1 MIFKLATFD
10 FQRVNPTN
18 IPLKILWIHY
28 KMSMF
33 SQARVGQVNLISMQ
47 GWSKMRVWTLGKL
60 SDWDPWRHFGPA
72 LHACPC
78 CFYRSIGKLH
88 TLRFRMATLPA
99 GTRHLRWDV
108 FFVAK
113 NDVGNRK
120 MTKDFRSYQQWFHF
134 TSPNLHHQNGWWD
147 PTEPRSDGS

>member
-72 LHACPC
+72 LHGCPC

-108 FFVAK
+108 FFCRQK
-113 NDVGNRK
+113 WCWESQNDQRFQIIPAMVPLHISK
-120 MTKDFRSYQQWFHF
+120 S
-134 TSPNLHHQNGWWD
+134 SPSKWMM
-147 PTEPRSDGS
+147 GSNWA